1 MKIKWLVILGAV
13 FLVPLLLVES
23 ISMAQNDNK
32 TQPALEGLQV
42 ATFAGGCFWCTES
55 DFEKLDGVK
64 EVISGYTGGHL
75 DNPTYKQVSSGGT
88 GHIEAVQV
96 YYDPKVV
103 SYSQLLDHLWRHIN
117 PTDNGGQFVDRG
129 DSYRPGIFYH
139 NDQQRLDAE
148 RSKAELEKTGYFD
161 KPVVTE
167 IFLFT
172 KFWDAEEYHQDY
184 YKKNPIRYKFYRYNS
199 GRDQYL
205 EGVWESDSRR
215 GEVSSD
221 VSFTKVSGKTGDTE
235 MSAGKKYN
243 VPSDKELRETLTPLQ
258 YEVTQEDG
266 TERAFSNEYWDEKR
280 EGIYVDVVTGEPLF
294 SSRDKYDSKTGWPS
308 FTKPISSKYVS
319 TSYDFK
325 LIYPR
330 TEVRSVY
337 GDSHLGHVF
346 NDGPEPTGKRYCVNS
361 AALRFVPRGELAKQG
376 YAELEQQF
384 QQ

>member
-1 MKIKWLVILGAV
+1 MKIKWLVILGAL
-13 FLVPLLLVES
+13 FLIPLLLAVS
-23 ISMAQNDNK
+23 VSMAKDDTKPQ
-32 TQPALEGLQV
+32 TALDGLEV

-64 EVISGYTGGHL
+64 EAISGYTGGHL
-75 DNPTYKQVSSGGT
+75 DNPTYRQVSNGGT

-139 NDQQRLDAE
+139 NDQQRLQAE
-148 RSKAELEKTGYFD
+148 RSKVALGKSSQFD

-167 IFLFT
+167 LF
-172 KFWDAEEYHQDY
+172 KFSRFWVAEEYHQDY

-205 EGVWESDSRR
+205 KSVWEADSSRNDTSKD
-215 GEVSSD
+215 GA
-221 VSFTKVSGKTGDTE
+221 FIKVSGKRVE
-235 MSAGKKYN
+235 MKMKAGKKYS
-243 VPSDKELRETLTPLQ
+243 VPNDKMLRETLTPLQ
-258 YEVTQEDG
+258 YKVTQEDG

-280 EGIYVDVVTGEPLF
+280 DGIYVDVVTGEPLF

-308 FTKPISSKYVS
+308 FTKPISSEFVS
-319 TSYDFK
+319 TSTDFK

-330 TEVRSVY
+330 TEARSVH

-346 NDGPEPTGKRYCVNS
+346 NDGPEPTGKRYCINS
-361 AALRFVPRGELAKQG
+361 AALRFIPREEMTKQG

-384 QQ
+384 K